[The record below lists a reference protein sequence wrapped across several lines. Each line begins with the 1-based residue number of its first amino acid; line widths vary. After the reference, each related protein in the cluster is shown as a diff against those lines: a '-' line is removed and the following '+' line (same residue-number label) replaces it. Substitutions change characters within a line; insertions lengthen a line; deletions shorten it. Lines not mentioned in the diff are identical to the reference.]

1 MVFQYRPTKIYTL
14 FHKND
19 DAIDKKQKKKWLV
32 LLKNKVIKSGKFIVF
47 VIKFV
52 LGWKFTKP
60 KQIKISAMY
69 FIFFSKIYIP
79 NFWGHI

>member
-32 LLKNKVIKSGKFIVF
+32 LLKNKVIKPGKFIVF
-47 VIKFV
+47 
-52 LGWKFTKP
+52 
-60 KQIKISAMY
+60 
-69 FIFFSKIYIP
+69 
-79 NFWGHI
+79 

>member
-1 MVFQYRPTKIYTL
+1 MVFQYCPTKIYTV
-14 FHKND
+14 FHKNG

-52 LGWKFTKP
+52 LGWKLT
-60 KQIKISAMY
+60 
-69 FIFFSKIYIP
+69 
-79 NFWGHI
+79 

>member
-19 DAIDKKQKKKWLV
+19 DAINKKQKKKGLV
-32 LLKNKVIKSGKFIVF
+32 LLKNKIIKSGKFIVF

-52 LGWKFTKP
+52 LG
-60 KQIKISAMY
+60 
-69 FIFFSKIYIP
+69 
-79 NFWGHI
+79 